1 MAKNQKKSLN
11 NRHVQLSNF
20 RSLCICNDGYFAPYD
35 LWRWLSCFL
44 STCQLHIQSR
54 GAAW

>member
-1 MAKNQKKSLN
+1 MAKNQKKSHN
-11 NRHVQLSNF
+11 NRHVQLANF

-35 LWRWLSCFL
+35 LWRWCPSFFPRVRF
-44 STCQLHIQSR
+44 IFAR